1 MWALN
6 LQGRH
11 VDRLIGTAGQPDM
24 GKLLIVA
31 SLLGLFALAVWVAYR
46 QWTLAA
52 VDMPGWG
59 WAMLL
64 IGGGLLLM
72 IGFGLMAL
80 MFYSSRHGYDEGA
93 HQAGR
98 ATDNKE

>member
-1 MWALN
+1 M
-6 LQGRH
+6 
-11 VDRLIGTAGQPDM
+11 AGWSDM
-24 GKLLIVA
+24 GKVLIVA
-31 SLLGLFALAVWVAYR
+31 SLLGLLALAVWVAYQ

-64 IGGGLLLM
+64 IGGGLLLV
-72 IGFGLMAL
+72 IGCGLMAL

-93 HQAGR
+93 HEVGPSR
-98 ATDNKE
+98 ENKDTE